1 MFRKIAIATLTLG
14 LFAGISLAD
23 DESPLEKLMEKIQNK
38 TNAMRKVTRN
48 AAEYKKGAE
57 SIANDTKDVIKWAK
71 ESRDFKEP
79 AEKEKKPQ
87 AEWEKLTDEMIKATE
102 ELAKICAD
110 SKSTPAQAKEAF
122 TTYTKTCSACHNV
135 FKKED

>member
-1 MFRKIAIATLTLG
+1 MMRKFAIAVLSLG
-14 LFAGISLAD
+14 LFAGLTLAD
-23 DESPLEKLMEKIQNK
+23 EEGPFEKLMEQIQNK

-48 AAEYKKGAE
+48 AAEYKKGAD
-57 SIANDTKDVIKWAK
+57 SIAKDTKEVLKLAK
-71 ESRDFKEP
+71 ESRGYKEY

-102 ELAKICAD
+102 ELAKVCAD
-110 SKSTPAQAKEAF
+110 SKSTQAQAKEAF
-122 TTYTKTCSACHNV
+122 TAYTKTCSACHNV